1 MSEPNLTGKI
11 LNADE
16 LAGVYI
22 KIRTAIQAKEE
33 LHKLEMAPLEAQ
45 YELVSDAILALCNK
59 QDASTIKTA
68 SGTISRRTTSRFWTS
83 DWERMYEFIK
93 EHDAPYLLE
102 QRIHNSN
109 MQKFLADNPEVL
121 PIGLQADTKYVIS
134 VRKPTAK

>member
-1 MSEPNLTGKI
+1 MSEPNLAGKV

-22 KIRTAIQAKEE
+22 KIRTAIQAKED
-33 LHKLEMAPLEAQ
+33 LHKAEMAPLEEQ
-45 YELVSDAILALCNK
+45 QEMISNAILALCNE
-59 QDASTIKTA
+59 QDASTIRTD
-68 SGTISRRTTSRFWTS
+68 SGTISRRTVSRYWSS
-83 DWERMYEFIK
+83 DWDNMYEFIK
-93 EHDAPYLLE
+93 EHDAPFLLE

-109 MQKFLADNPEVL
+109 MRKFLEENPEVL